1 LAWGGIV
8 RVVICDSNRLLRE
21 ALAAALEIC
30 DDDVTAVA
38 AGSAGDCISAIV
50 RDDAEVC
57 VLDPHLPGA
66 GDSVDVIREIRRSCP
81 AVAVVV
87 ISELSAALIWAQ
99 AKELGIAG
107 LLGKNRSVSE
117 IAQMLHRI
125 AGGEAAFDRLSPNGV
140 SRPAAP
146 SVLTPR
152 EAEVLRRIVAGQHT
166 QQMAREMN
174 IAISTLRT
182 YIKNVF
188 AKLGV
193 HSRLEAAACASRTEL
208 PDEIPARPV
217 SPQHQQDPGLD
228 DLERNFLPLR

>member
-1 LAWGGIV
+1 MAWGGIV

-38 AGSAGDCISAIV
+38 AGSAGDCIAAIV

-66 GDSVDVIREIRRSCP
+66 GNSVDVIRKIRSSCP
-81 AVAVVV
+81 AAAVVV
-87 ISELSAALIWAQ
+87 ISELSAALTWAQ
-99 AKELGIAG
+99 ARELGIAG
-107 LLGKNRSVSE
+107 VLGKNRSVSD
-117 IAQMLHRI
+117 IAQMLH
-125 AGGEAAFDRLSPNGV
+125 
-140 SRPAAP
+140 
-146 SVLTPR
+146 
-152 EAEVLRRIVAGQHT
+152 RIVAGQHT

-193 HSRLEAAACASRTEL
+193 HSRLEAAACASRAEL

>member
-1 LAWGGIV
+1 M

-38 AGSAGDCISAIV
+38 AGSAGDCIAAIV

-66 GDSVDVIREIRRSCP
+66 GNSVDVIRKIRSSCP
-81 AVAVVV
+81 AAAVVV
-87 ISELSAALIWAQ
+87 ISELSAALTWAQ
-99 AKELGIAG
+99 ARELGIAG
-107 LLGKNRSVSE
+107 VLGKNRSVSE
-117 IAQMLHRI
+117 IAQMLH
-125 AGGEAAFDRLSPNGV
+125 
-140 SRPAAP
+140 
-146 SVLTPR
+146 
-152 EAEVLRRIVAGQHT
+152 RIVAGQHT

-188 AKLGV
+188 AKLRV
-193 HSRLEAAACASRTEL
+193 HSRLEAAACASRAEL

>member
-1 LAWGGIV
+1 M
-8 RVVICDSNRLLRE
+8 
-21 ALAAALEIC
+21 
-30 DDDVTAVA
+30 
-38 AGSAGDCISAIV
+38 
-50 RDDAEVC
+50 
-57 VLDPHLPGA
+57 LDPHLPGA
-66 GDSVDVIREIRRSCP
+66 GNSVDVIRKIRGSCP
-81 AVAVVV
+81 AAVVV
-87 ISELSAALIWAQ
+87 ISELSAALTWAQ
-99 AKELGIAG
+99 AKKLGIAG

-193 HSRLEAAACASRTEL
+193 HSRLEAAACASRAEL